1 MASFIKLSS
10 LVINSAKISNI
21 QILEKLLL
29 SLNNTINLDEEVLIV
44 CTDPKENKMVYYINN
59 IPLEKYNFK
68 IKCDVTPYAGYDSGA
83 YIYVYQ
89 KYKREY
95 YIFLQDSI
103 SVKDPNWLNIF
114 KKEREE
120 KKVTAWIKI
129 KMMWSRRGDQE
140 KDVRSKFPPSIK
152 MSSHL
157 IFGPIFQ
164 CHISFLDE
172 VDKKY
177 NINHF
182 IPSDKINGQS
192 GMERGWAILCEDLNF
207 QLVSLEDEIWD
218 FAKKKLFLK
227 EFPNRY

>member
-1 MASFIKLSS
+1 MI
-10 LVINSAKISNI
+10 VIAAYNNI

-114 KKEREE
+114 KKERNE
-120 KKVTAWIKI
+120 KKVNAWMKV
-129 KMMWSRRGDQE
+129 KMKWWGSDQE
-140 KDVRSKFPPSIK
+140 KHVKSKFPSSIK
-152 MSSHL
+152 IPSHL

-164 CHISFLDE
+164 CHVSFLNE

-177 NINHF
+177 NINTF
-182 IPSDKINGQS
+182 IPSDKTNGQS
-192 GMERGWAILCEDLNF
+192 GMERGWSILCEDLN
-207 QLVSLEDEIWD
+207 LELTSLEDEVWN
-218 FAKKKLFLK
+218 FKNKKLFLK
-227 EFPNRY
+227 EFKNRP